1 MANLNPRTR
10 LTPSDGR
17 ELSKAVIPKVASKM
31 RPQQYDVMSGP
42 APMHTTPAFCN
53 CSVTTP
59 QVGLHLGFNK

>member
-17 ELSKAVIPKVASKM
+17 ELSKAVIPKVASPM

-42 APMHTTPAFCN
+42 APIHTTNAFQCN
-53 CSVTTP
+53 CPVVSTP
-59 QVGLHLGFNK
+59 KLGLGLGF